1 MAILKLLTFYYRVAM
16 NLPKKLCQILPKIAH
31 LSSHTVPSSI
41 QNKVITL
48 AINNVLKE
56 QLSDGE
62 LDFLEDVFLEIKVTD
77 LNKSWFFTVVDEKI
91 FVSHTLNTAQ
101 NSNVVISG
109 EFNPFVLLASQTID
123 PDTLFF
129 KRKLLI
135 EGDVELGLAVKNLL
149 DRIELNQLPELLTK
163 PIIAYAQIL

>member
-1 MAILKLLTFYYRVAM
+1 M
-16 NLPKKLCQILPKIAH
+16 NFPNNLCQILPKIAH
-31 LSSHTVPSSI
+31 IASHIVPGTI
-41 QNKVITL
+41 QSKVITV
-48 AINNVLKE
+48 AINNALKE

-62 LDFLEDVFLEIKVTD
+62 LDFLENLCLEIKVTD
-77 LNKSWFFTVVDEKI
+77 LNKSWFFALEDEKI
-91 FVSHTLNTAQ
+91 IVSHASNTPK
-101 NSNVVISG
+101 NSDVVISG
-109 EFNPFVLLASQTID
+109 DFNSFVLLASQTID

-149 DRIELNQLPELLTK
+149 DRVELNQLPELLTK